1 MKIPPGNEANI
12 IVVDD
17 QPANLKLLEEML
29 KVSGY
34 RIRSFPRGR
43 LALAAAAQHPPDL
56 FLLDINMPEM
66 DGYEVCER
74 LKSDPLLSAAPVIF
88 MSALN
93 ATEDK
98 VKAFQTGGAD
108 YITKP
113 FEVEEVQARVRT
125 HLGIHQLQRTLRLQN
140 DLLEEAVS
148 QRTKELND
156 LVKQLESS
164 HDQTLRALDVETEAA
179 RKLEELNARLLVANQ
194 RANEMAVKA
203 DTANAAKSE
212 FLANMS
218 HEIRTP
224 LNGII
229 GMTGLLLDTEM
240 TAEQKRYADT
250 VHTCGESLLQLIND
264 ILDFSKI
271 EAKKLDLEE
280 EEFSLDSVLDNLAST
295 LGLAAE
301 VKGLKLICIA
311 EASVPALL
319 CGDSGRLRQIATN
332 LTTNAIKFTQE
343 GEVVVRVTLETKGE
357 FDCMLR
363 FSVRDTGI
371 GIPEDM
377 TGVIFDKFAQV
388 EVSTTRKYGGTGLG
402 LAIAKQLAEL
412 MGGAIGVTSQEGKG
426 SEFWFTVR
434 LGLGLGLRNEPPR
447 GEEEPPQTFAVMHVR
462 ILVVEDNVTN
472 QDVALGLLR
481 KLGLR
486 ADAVANGAEALTALA
501 SIPYELVLMDMRM
514 PVMDGVEATRQIRN
528 PLSAVLNHD
537 VSIVAMTANAMKSD
551 WESCRAAG
559 MNDFVPKP
567 VSMGVLRK
575 ALQKWLPHQ
584 ASGSPATT
592 GQLITPRSAESE
604 PLVFDRAGVLSR
616 MQGDKDLA
624 TIVMEGFLKDIPH
637 QIQALRDFVQSGD
650 TAGSARQA
658 HSIKGASAT
667 VGGERLR
674 KAAAEMEKAA
684 DAGDMDTVAN
694 QIEDLEAQFLLL
706 RNALDNECHATP

>member
-1 MKIPPGNEANI
+1 MKIPPESEANI

-74 LKSDPLLSAAPVIF
+74 LKSDPLLSGAPVIF

-140 DLLEEAVS
+140 DLLEEAVN
-148 QRTKELND
+148 QRTKELKD
-156 LVKQLESS
+156 LLNQLESS

-179 RKLEELNARLLVANQ
+179 RKLQEMNARLLAANQ
-194 RANEMAVKA
+194 RANEMAVEA
-203 DTANAAKSE
+203 DTANAAKGE

-229 GMTGLLLDTEM
+229 GIAGLLLDTEM
-240 TAEQKRYADT
+240 TAEQHRYAGT
-250 VHTCGESLLQLIND
+250 LHTCGESLLRLIND

-280 EEFSLDSVLDNLAST
+280 EEFTLGSVLNNLAGT
-295 LGLAAE
+295 LSLAAE

-311 EASVPALL
+311 EASVPTRLR
-319 CGDSGRLRQIATN
+319 GDPGRLRQIVTN

-343 GEVVVRVTLETKGE
+343 GEVVVRVTLEAKGE
-357 FDCMLR
+357 FDCLLR

-371 GIPEDM
+371 GIPEDKI
-377 TGVIFDKFAQV
+377 GVLFDKFSQV

-434 LGLGLGLRNEPPR
+434 LGLGLEPGNEPQR
-447 GEEEPPQTFAVMHVR
+447 KEEEAPRTFDAR
-462 ILVVEDNVTN
+462 ILLVEDNPTN
-472 QDVALGLLR
+472 QMVALGMLK
-481 KLGLR
+481 KLGFR
-486 ADAVANGAEALTALA
+486 ADAVGNGAEALTALA
-501 SIPYELVLMDMRM
+501 SIPYDLVLMDMRM

-537 VSIVAMTANAMKSD
+537 VSIVALTANTMESD
-551 WESCRAAG
+551 RESCRAAG

-567 VSMGVLRK
+567 VSMGALRK
-575 ALQKWLPHQ
+575 TLNQWLPNR
-584 ASGSPATT
+584 ASARPAMA
-592 GQLITPRSAESE
+592 GQPVPSRSAESE
-604 PLVFDRAGVLSR
+604 PLVFDRAGVLER

-624 TIVMEGFLKDIPH
+624 RIVMEGFLQDIPH
-637 QIQALRDFVQSGD
+637 QIQVLKDLVQSGD

-674 KAAAEMEKAA
+674 KVAAEMEIAA
-684 DAGDMDTVAN
+684 GAGAMDTVGNGIA
-694 QIEDLEAQFLLL
+694 DLEAQFLLL
-706 RNALDNECHATP
+706 RNAIDDECHATP

>member
-1 MKIPPGNEANI
+1 MKIPPESEANI

-140 DLLEEAVS
+140 DLLEEAVN

-164 HDQTLRALDVETEAA
+164 RDQTLRALDVETEAA
-179 RKLEELNARLLVANQ
+179 RKLQEMNARLLAANQ
-194 RANEMAVKA
+194 RANEMAVEA
-203 DTANAAKSE
+203 DTANAAKGE

-229 GMTGLLLDTEM
+229 GIAGLLLDTEM
-240 TAEQKRYADT
+240 TAEQHRYADT
-250 VHTCGESLLQLIND
+250 VHTCAESLLRLIND

-280 EEFSLDSVLDNLAST
+280 EEFTLGSVLNNLAGA

-301 VKGLKLICIA
+301 VKGLKLICLA
-311 EASVPALL
+311 EASVPARLR
-319 CGDSGRLRQIATN
+319 GDPGRLRQIVTN

-343 GEVVVRVTLETKGE
+343 GEVVVRVTLEAKGE
-357 FDCMLR
+357 FDCLLR

-371 GIPEDM
+371 GIPEDKI
-377 TGVIFDKFAQV
+377 GVLFDKFSQV

-434 LGLGLGLRNEPPR
+434 LGLSLEPDNER
-447 GEEEPPQTFAVMHVR
+447 QQKEEEAPRTFDAR
-462 ILVVEDNVTN
+462 ILLVEDNATN
-472 QDVALGLLR
+472 QMVALGMLK
-481 KLGLR
+481 KLGFH
-486 ADAVANGAEALTALA
+486 ADAVGNGAEALTALA
-501 SIPYELVLMDMRM
+501 SIPYDLVLMDMRM

-537 VSIVAMTANAMKSD
+537 VSIIALTANTMESD
-551 WESCRAAG
+551 RESCRAAG

-567 VSMGVLRK
+567 VSIGVLRK
-575 ALQKWLPHQ
+575 TLNQWLPNE
-584 ASGSPATT
+584 ASARPAMA
-592 GQLITPRSAESE
+592 GQPVPSRSAESE
-604 PLVFDRAGVLSR
+604 PLVFDRAGMLER

-624 TIVMEGFLKDIPH
+624 RIVMEGFLTDIPH
-637 QIQALRDFVQSGD
+637 QIQVLKDLVESGD

-674 KAAAEMEKAA
+674 KVAAEMEIAA
-684 DAGDMDTVAN
+684 GAGAMDTVGDGIA
-694 QIEDLEAQFLLL
+694 DLEAQFLLL
-706 RNALDNECHATP
+706 RKAIKNECHATP

>member
-1 MKIPPGNEANI
+1 MKIPPESEANI

-140 DLLEEAVS
+140 DLLEEAVN
-148 QRTKELND
+148 QRTKELKD

-164 HDQTLRALDVETEAA
+164 RDQTLRALDVETETA
-179 RKLEELNARLLVANQ
+179 RKLQEMNARLSAANQ
-194 RANEMAVKA
+194 RANEMAVEA
-203 DTANAAKSE
+203 DTANAAKGE

-229 GMTGLLLDTEM
+229 GISGLLLDTEM
-240 TAEQKRYADT
+240 TAEQHRYADT
-250 VHTCGESLLQLIND
+250 LHTCAESLLRLIND

-271 EAKKLDLEE
+271 EAKKLELEE
-280 EEFSLDSVLDNLAST
+280 EEFTLGSVLNNLAGA

-301 VKGLKLICIA
+301 VKGLKLVCLA
-311 EASVPALL
+311 EASVPARLR
-319 CGDSGRLRQIATN
+319 GDQGRLRQIVTN
-332 LTTNAIKFTQE
+332 LTTNAIKFTHE
-343 GEVVVRVTLETKGE
+343 GEVVVRVTLEAKGE
-357 FDCMLR
+357 IDCLLR

-371 GIPEDM
+371 GIPEDKI
-377 TGVIFDKFAQV
+377 GVLFDKFSQV

-434 LGLGLGLRNEPPR
+434 LGLSLEPDNER
-447 GEEEPPQTFAVMHVR
+447 QQKEEEAPRTFDAR
-462 ILVVEDNVTN
+462 ILLVEDNPTN
-472 QDVALGLLR
+472 QMVALGMLK
-481 KLGLR
+481 KLGFH
-486 ADAVANGAEALTALA
+486 ADAVGNGAEALTALA
-501 SIPYELVLMDMRM
+501 SIPYDLVLMDMRM

-537 VSIVAMTANAMKSD
+537 VSIIALTANTMESD
-551 WESCRAAG
+551 RESCRAAG

-567 VSMGVLRK
+567 VSIGALRK
-575 ALQKWLPHQ
+575 TLNQWLPNE
-584 ASGSPATT
+584 ASARPAMA
-592 GQLITPRSAESE
+592 GEPVPPRSAESE
-604 PLVFDRAGVLSR
+604 PLVFDRAGMLER
-616 MQGDKDLA
+616 MQWDKDLA
-624 TIVMEGFLKDIPH
+624 RMVMEGFLTDIPH
-637 QIQALRDFVQSGD
+637 QIQVLKDLVESGD

-674 KAAAEMEKAA
+674 KVAAEMEIAA
-684 DAGDMDTVAN
+684 GAGAMDTVADG
-694 QIEDLEAQFLLL
+694 IADLEAQFLLL
-706 RNALDNECHATP
+706 RKAINNECHATP

>member
-1 MKIPPGNEANI
+1 MKIPPESEANI

-140 DLLEEAVS
+140 DLLEEAVN
-148 QRTKELND
+148 QRTKELKD
-156 LVKQLESS
+156 LLKQLESS

-179 RKLEELNARLLVANQ
+179 RKLQEMNARLLAANQ
-194 RANEMAVKA
+194 RAKEMAVEA
-203 DTANAAKSE
+203 DTANAAKGE

-229 GMTGLLLDTEM
+229 GIAGLLLDTEM
-240 TAEQKRYADT
+240 TAEQHRYAGIL
-250 VHTCGESLLQLIND
+250 HTCAESLLRLIND

-280 EEFSLDSVLDNLAST
+280 EEFTLGSVLNNLAGT
-295 LGLAAE
+295 LSLAAE

-311 EASVPALL
+311 EASVPTRLR
-319 CGDSGRLRQIATN
+319 GDPGRLRQIVTN

-343 GEVVVRVTLETKGE
+343 GEVVVRVTLEAKGE
-357 FDCMLR
+357 FDCLLR

-371 GIPEDM
+371 GIPEDKI
-377 TGVIFDKFAQV
+377 GVLFDKFSQV

-434 LGLGLGLRNEPPR
+434 LGLGLEPGNEPQR
-447 GEEEPPQTFAVMHVR
+447 KEEEAPRTFDAR
-462 ILVVEDNVTN
+462 ILLVEDNPTN
-472 QDVALGLLR
+472 QMVALGMLK
-481 KLGLR
+481 KLGFR
-486 ADAVANGAEALTALA
+486 ADAVGNGAEALTALA
-501 SIPYELVLMDMRM
+501 SIPYDLVLMDMRM

-537 VSIVAMTANAMKSD
+537 VSIVALTANTMESD
-551 WESCRAAG
+551 RESCRAAG

-567 VSMGVLRK
+567 VSMGALRK
-575 ALQKWLPHQ
+575 TLNQWLPNR
-584 ASGSPATT
+584 ASARPAMA
-592 GQLITPRSAESE
+592 GQPVPSRSAESE
-604 PLVFDRAGVLSR
+604 PLVFDRAGVLER

-624 TIVMEGFLKDIPH
+624 RIVMEGFLQDIPH
-637 QIQALRDFVQSGD
+637 QIQVLKDLVQSGD

-674 KAAAEMEKAA
+674 KVAAEMEIAA
-684 DAGDMDTVAN
+684 GAGAMDTVGNGIA
-694 QIEDLEAQFLLL
+694 DLEAQFLLL
-706 RNALDNECHATP
+706 RNAIDDECHATP